1 MGLDSV
7 EIIMEVEKTFGISI
21 PDKEA
26 EKIITVGDFHEA
38 VWKHLNGKLSD
49 KCKSQ
54 VLFYR
59 LRQSFTDTFDFPKQ
73 HLKMDSSLNE
83 IFPEL
88 NRRKLY
94 VDFAESNQLKF
105 SPLVLKE
112 PWSGILAW
120 FGFITIV
127 GGLMLALIL
136 INFLD
141 YTKWTLLIPSA
152 GILFTILL
160 SELFTPKR
168 TVIKPATIRDFTR
181 QIVAMNYAT
190 LVDINGSNRKEVAS
204 VINHII
210 ALKVGI
216 DLEEI
221 TPEKKI
227 CDDLGID

>member
-7 EIIMEVEKTFGISI
+7 EIVMEVEKTFGIFI

-26 EKIITVGDFHEA
+26 EKIITVGDIHNA
-38 VWKHLNGKLSD
+38 VWNHLDGKLSD

-54 VLFYR
+54 VLFYK
-59 LRQSFTDTFDFPKQ
+59 LRQSFMDTFDFPKQ
-73 HLKMDSSLNE
+73 HLKMDSLLNE

-105 SPLVLKE
+105 PPLVLKE

-120 FGFITIV
+120 FGFVTIV
-127 GGLMLALIL
+127 GGLVLSLALI
-136 INFLD
+136 NFFA

-152 GILFTILL
+152 GIILTLLL

-168 TVIKPATIRDFTR
+168 TVIEPATIRDFTQ
-181 QIVAMNYAT
+181 QIVAMNYAK

-204 VINHII
+204 VINHMI
-210 ALKVGI
+210 AYKAGFDI
-216 DLEEI
+216 ADI

>member
-7 EIIMEVEKTFGISI
+7 EIVMEVERAFGISI

-38 VWKHLNGKLSD
+38 VWNHLDRKVSN

-54 VLFYR
+54 VLFYK
-59 LRQSFTDTFDFPKQ
+59 LRQSFTDTYDFPKQ
-73 HLKMDSSLNE
+73 HLKIDSLLNE

-105 SPLVLKE
+105 PPLVLKE
-112 PWSGILAW
+112 PWSGILTY

-127 GGLMLALIL
+127 GGLLFSLIL
-136 INFLD
+136 INLFD
-141 YTKWTLLIPSA
+141 YTKWQLLIPSA
-152 GILFTILL
+152 GILFTYLL
-160 SELFTPKR
+160 SKLFGPKR
-168 TVIKPATIRDFTR
+168 TVIEPATIRDFIQ
-181 QIVAMNYAT
+181 QIVAMNYST
-190 LVDINGSNRKEVAS
+190 LVDINGSNRKEVVS
-204 VINHII
+204 VVNYII
-210 ALKVGI
+210 AFKAGI
-216 DLEEI
+216 DLAEI